1 MKICQL
7 CAVDFTLYHFLLPL
21 MRAQRAA
28 GHEVVGVCAPGALA
42 DAVRAEGFRV
52 ETLPFARRL
61 DPRAH
66 MRAYRAASALF
77 AREGFDLVH
86 VHTPIAA
93 LIGRLAAARRGV
105 KRIVY
110 TAHGFYFHERMA
122 LPARAA
128 FAGLEWLGGRFTD
141 VLFTQAEEDAATA
154 RRLGLCRRGGLIA
167 AIGNGSDPGRF
178 FPAAG
183 PEARAAARGRLGLAS
198 ARPAIGCV
206 ARLVAETGY
215 PELFAAMRDVDA
227 DLWVVGER
235 LASDH
240 AGSIAADIAAVEADP
255 GRAGR
260 IRFLG
265 YRADVPE
272 LLRAADIFV
281 LPSHREGMPR
291 SIIEAMLSGLP
302 VVATDIRGSREEVV
316 PGETGELVP
325 VAAPDALAVALRTL
339 AEDPRLRARMAAA
352 GLARARA
359 LYDEKFIISRQL
371 SLLGLDGAAP
381 PPGP

>member
-1 MKICQL
+1 
-7 CAVDFTLYHFLLPL
+7 
-21 MRAQRAA
+21 
-28 GHEVVGVCAPGALA
+28 
-42 DAVRAEGFRV
+42 
-52 ETLPFARRL
+52 
-61 DPRAH
+61 
-66 MRAYRAASALF
+66 
-77 AREGFDLVH
+77 
-86 VHTPIAA
+86 
-93 LIGRLAAARRGV
+93 
-105 KRIVY
+105 
-110 TAHGFYFHERMA
+110 MA

-198 ARPAIGCV
+198 ARPAIVCV
-206 ARLVAETGY
+206 ARLVAEKGY
-215 PELFAAMRDVDA
+215 PELFAAMRAVDA
-227 DLWVVGER
+227 DLWVVG
-235 LASDH
+235 DH

-325 VAAPDALAVALRTL
+325 VAAPDALAAALRTL